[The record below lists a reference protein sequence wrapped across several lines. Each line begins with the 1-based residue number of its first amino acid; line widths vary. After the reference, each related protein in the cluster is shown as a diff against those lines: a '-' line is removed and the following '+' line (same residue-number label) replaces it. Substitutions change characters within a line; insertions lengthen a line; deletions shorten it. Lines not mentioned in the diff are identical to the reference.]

1 MKQDPLD
8 KLLDDVDCDEIF
20 REFLSI
26 YGRKYKGK
34 RKATRNGK
42 EKNTN

>member
-8 KLLDDVDCDEIF
+8 KLLDDMDCDEIF

-26 YGRKYKGK
+26 VGRKYKRK
-34 RKATRNGK
+34 RKPSNAK
-42 EKNTN
+42 AKDDK

>member
-26 YGRKYKGK
+26 YGKKYKLK
-34 RKATRNGK
+34 RKPTNAK
-42 EKNTN
+42 AKNNK